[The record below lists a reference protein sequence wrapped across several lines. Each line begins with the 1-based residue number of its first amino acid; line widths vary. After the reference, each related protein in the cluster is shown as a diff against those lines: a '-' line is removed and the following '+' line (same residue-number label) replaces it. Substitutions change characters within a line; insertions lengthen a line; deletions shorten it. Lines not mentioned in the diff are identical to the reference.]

1 MRIAGVF
8 RVSSRKISP
17 LVNNITS
24 FWKNRIKY
32 ITSNSFQPLLS
43 NDHESL
49 KRKYA
54 DGLLK
59 DLSLKNAN
67 EDHRP
72 LKITQT
78 AIVSDIS
85 LLGIHSLGIFA
96 VCKRVSFWGAL
107 NIPNFYYLVML
118 HLELRIQSLPDHGSK
133 SHKQE
138 GNQIDWGDKE
148 GCPIT
153 EQGRP
158 GQPG

>member
-72 LKITQT
+72 LKIT
-78 AIVSDIS
+78 
-85 LLGIHSLGIFA
+85 
-96 VCKRVSFWGAL
+96 
-107 NIPNFYYLVML
+107 
-118 HLELRIQSLPDHGSK
+118 
-133 SHKQE
+133 
-138 GNQIDWGDKE
+138 
-148 GCPIT
+148 
-153 EQGRP
+153 
-158 GQPG
+158 